1 MTQAVTVTPEPTKP
15 QTGSSGADKRSVTQG
30 EYLLEV
36 KNLKKYFPIKGG
48 IFSRTVANVK
58 AVEDVSLNIKSGEV
72 VGLVGESGSGKTT
85 AGRTILR
92 LIEPTEGEIIFNGT
106 DIAKVSRS
114 QMREYRKEMQI
125 IFQDPFASL
134 NPRMTVG
141 DIIGEAL
148 DIHKLARGKAREER
162 IVQLLERT
170 GLSAQHMRR
179 YPHEFSGG
187 QRQRIGI
194 ARALAVDPQ
203 FIVADEPVSAL
214 DVSIQ
219 AQVVNLLQDLKEELG
234 LTLLFIAHDLGVVE
248 YISDRVVVMYLGR
261 IMEIAPAKELY
272 RNPVHPYTEALLSAV
287 PIPDPTV
294 KRDRTIL
301 QGDIPSPI
309 NPPSGCVFR
318 TRCPIAIKECA
329 EVVPPLEEVSPG
341 HFKAC
346 IRRPGPN

>member
-1 MTQAVTVTPEPTKP
+1 VSETVAPRKPAPTGTPK
-15 QTGSSGADKRSVTQG
+15 AD
-30 EYLLEV
+30 LLQV
-36 KNLKKYFPIKGG
+36 RGLRKYFPIRGG
-48 IFSRTVANVK
+48 VFSRVVANVK
-58 AVEDVSLNIKSGEV
+58 AVEDVSFDVKKGEV

-85 AGRTILR
+85 AGRAILR
-92 LIEPTEGEIIFNGT
+92 LIEPTAGEVLFEGV
-106 DIAKVSRS
+106 DVAKLPKSK
-114 QMREYRKEMQI
+114 MREYRKEMQI

-134 NPRMTVG
+134 NPRMSVG

-148 DIHKLARGKAREER
+148 TIHNLARGKAKEAR
-162 IVQLLERT
+162 VADLLERV
-170 GLSAQHMRR
+170 GMNAGHMRR

-194 ARALAVDPQ
+194 ARALAVDPK

-219 AQVVNLLQDLKEELG
+219 AQVVNLLQDLKDELG
-234 LTLLFIAHDLGVVE
+234 LTMLFIAHDLGVVE
-248 YISDRVVVMYLGR
+248 YISDKVIVMYLGR

-287 PIPDPTV
+287 PIPDPTI
-294 KRDRTIL
+294 KRERVIL

-318 TRCPIAIKECA
+318 TRCPIAIDDCKH
-329 EVVPPLEEVSPG
+329 VVPPLEEVGPG
-341 HFKAC
+341 HLKAC
-346 IRRPGPN
+346 IRR

>member
-1 MTQAVTVTPEPTKP
+1 MIIARSEDRAGHSAIGSGHLSLGQESLLLDVRNLRKHFPSKGKLLSQA
-15 QTGSSGADKRSVTQG
+15 SAS
-30 EYLLEV
+30 
-36 KNLKKYFPIKGG
+36 
-48 IFSRTVANVK
+48 VK
-58 AVEDVSLNIKSGEV
+58 AVQDVSLQIKPGEV

-85 AGRTILR
+85 LGRTILR
-92 LIEPTEGEIIFNGT
+92 LVEPTAGEIIFDGV
-106 DIAKVSRS
+106 DITKISNPE
-114 QMREYRKEMQI
+114 MREYRRRMQI

-134 NPRMTVG
+134 NPRFLVS

-148 DIHKLARGKAREER
+148 DLHKLARGKARQDR
-162 IVQLLERT
+162 ITQLLELT
-170 GLSAQHMRR
+170 GLSADHMYR

-194 ARALAVDPQ
+194 ARALAVNPQ

-219 AQVVNLLQDLKEELG
+219 AQVVNLLQDLKEQLG

-261 IMEIAPAKELY
+261 IVEVAPAKELY

-294 KRDRTIL
+294 RRERITL
-301 QGDIPSPI
+301 RGEIPSSI

-318 TRCPIAIKECA
+318 TRCPIAAPACA
-329 EVVPPLEEVSPG
+329 EVIPPLEEVSPG

-346 IRRPGPN
+346 IRR

>member
-1 MTQAVTVTPEPTKP
+1 VSETVAPRKPAPTDAPK
-15 QTGSSGADKRSVTQG
+15 AD
-30 EYLLEV
+30 LLQV
-36 KNLKKYFPIKGG
+36 RGLRKYFPIRGG
-48 IFSRTVANVK
+48 VFSRVVANVK
-58 AVEDVSLNIKSGEV
+58 AVEDVSFDVKKGEV

-85 AGRTILR
+85 AGRAILR
-92 LIEPTEGEIIFNGT
+92 LIEPTAGEVMFEGV
-106 DIAKVSRS
+106 DVAKLPKSR
-114 QMREYRKEMQI
+114 MREYRKEMQI

-134 NPRMTVG
+134 NPRMSVG

-148 DIHKLARGKAREER
+148 TIHNLARGKAKEAR
-162 IVQLLERT
+162 VADLLERV
-170 GLSAQHMRR
+170 GMNAGHMRR

-194 ARALAVDPQ
+194 ARALAVDPK

-219 AQVVNLLQDLKEELG
+219 AQVVNLLQDLKDELG
-234 LTLLFIAHDLGVVE
+234 LTMLFIAHDLGVVE
-248 YISDRVVVMYLGR
+248 YISDKVIVMYLGR

-287 PIPDPTV
+287 PIPDPTI
-294 KRDRTIL
+294 KRERVIL

-318 TRCPIAIKECA
+318 TRCPIAIDDCKH
-329 EVVPPLEEVSPG
+329 VVPPLEEVGPG
-341 HFKAC
+341 HLKAC
-346 IRRPGPN
+346 IRR

>member
-1 MTQAVTVTPEPTKP
+1 MTEAVTVVPEPTKP

-36 KNLKKYFPIKGG
+36 KGLKKYFPIKGG

-318 TRCPIAIKECA
+318 TRCPIAVKECA